1 VLLSFFALIA
11 RHLFHFFVVSEKFI
25 FLKRL
30 VLLPP
35 TLHQKNCHASNIF
48 LNVLLQLLSPEI
60 YKPIYKT
67 LRCILKGEVLS
78 TSYLKIRDMYSSVE
92 FSRLYLSSN
101 NF

>member
-48 LNVLLQLLSPEI
+48 LNVLQLLSPG
-60 YKPIYKT
+60 KNQ
-67 LRCILKGEVLS
+67 
-78 TSYLKIRDMYSSVE
+78 SVKR
-92 FSRLYLSSN
+92 FVV
-101 NF
+101 F